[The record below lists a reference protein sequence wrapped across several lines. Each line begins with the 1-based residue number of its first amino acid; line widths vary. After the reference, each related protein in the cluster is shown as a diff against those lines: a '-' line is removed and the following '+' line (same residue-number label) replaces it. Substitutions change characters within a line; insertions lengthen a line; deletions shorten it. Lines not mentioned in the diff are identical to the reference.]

1 MNTPAV
7 EWSEARIEARVLF
20 INAVLQEIAG
30 TSQANARPQHRRI
43 LEREVALM
51 TDGETRLASLPDT
64 AGPHLLE
71 VVHALCVRMGETKDS
86 ELT

>member
-1 MNTPAV
+1 VNTPAV
-7 EWSEARIEARVLF
+7 EWSEARIEARYCSSTRSSKRLP
-20 INAVLQEIAG
+20 AP
-30 TSQANARPQHRRI
+30 SQANARPQRRRI
-43 LEREVALM
+43 LEREMALM

-71 VVHALCVRMGETKDS
+71 VVHALCVRMGETKGS